1 MPFSRVEDALEDL
14 RAGRFVILAEGEES
28 EAQLCMAAEKVTPA
42 AVNFLAA
49 HARGLV
55 CLTLTPERM
64 QALGIP
70 LMVPDA
76 ASVTGRAFGASIEAR
91 RGVSTGISAAD
102 RAVTI
107 RTAADERSGPDDVVM
122 PGHVF
127 PIVGRKGGVLV
138 RAGLTEA
145 SIDLCRMAGLTP
157 AAAVCTILR
166 DDGALAEIADLEALA
181 ELFELRMVRVSDVV
195 AHRLRN
201 ECIVHRIAERRV
213 STARCGRFRGVVYR
227 NDVDPYEHIALVRG
241 TFSEADTVM
250 VRLHSQCLTGDV
262 FHSQRCDCGEQLQRA
277 LEMIGKQRKGVFVYL
292 HQEGRGIG
300 LANKLRAYAL
310 QDLGRDT
317 VEANLELGFQEDSR
331 DYGIGAQILR
341 DLGVRRIRLI
351 TNNPKKIA
359 GLEAYGIT
367 VVERVPIEIPPHPG
381 NIRYLRTKREKMG
394 HLFSEANLCVEA
406 GAGGA
411 ARPRRRAVRSA
422 AERRRL
428 AAPRESAQ

>member
-1 MPFSRVEDALEDL
+1 MPFSRVEDALEEL
-14 RAGRFVILAEGEES
+14 RAGRFVIVAEGEEN

-42 AVNFLAA
+42 AINFMAA

-55 CLTLTPERM
+55 CLTLTAERM

-70 LMVPDA
+70 LMVPDS
-76 ASVTGRAFGASIEAR
+76 ASMTGRAFGASIEAR

-107 RTAADERSGPDDVVM
+107 RTAVDEHSGPDDVVM

-145 SIDLCRMAGLTP
+145 SVDLCRLAGLTP
-157 AAAVCTILR
+157 AAAVCAILK
-166 DDGALAEIADLEALA
+166 DDGTLAELPDLEALA
-181 ELFELRMVRVSDVV
+181 ELFEIKMVRIPDLV
-195 AHRLRN
+195 AYRLRN
-201 ECIVHRIAERRV
+201 EFLVHRIAERRIT
-213 STARCGRFRGVVYR
+213 TASCGRFRGVVYR
-227 NDVDPYEHIALVRG
+227 NDVDPFEHIALVRG
-241 TFSEADTVM
+241 TAFSESDTVM

-262 FHSQRCDCGEQLQRA
+262 FHSERCDCGEQLQRA
-277 LEMIGKQRKGVFVYL
+277 LEMIGKQKKGVFVYL

-310 QDLGRDT
+310 QDQGRDT
-317 VEANLELGFQEDSR
+317 VEANLELGFKEDSR

-351 TNNPKKIA
+351 TNNPKKID
-359 GLEAYGIT
+359 GLEAYGIS
-367 VVERVPIEIPPHPG
+367 VVERVPIEVPPHPG

-394 HLFSEANLCVEA
+394 HLFSEHHLVER
-406 GAGGA
+406 GAGQVRRGRRSLPRA
-411 ARPRRRAVRSA
+411 TPRR
-422 AERRRL
+422 
-428 AAPRESAQ
+428 